1 MRVGFSIIIASAVG
15 GLVLPT
21 VSFAQID
28 AMPLTLQEAGD
39 LAISAD
45 PWLSGSEYRE
55 QALAYEAVSLAT
67 LPDPT
72 VNLAAA
78 NFPIDSFDTNQ
89 EPMTQ
94 LLVGVTQMLPRGDT
108 LALSSR
114 QKRELAAEE
123 PLLRRDRQA
132 GVRSR
137 VEQLW
142 LQAYEAQQTAALIE
156 GERALFEQLVDA
168 AKARYVTVVGVTRQ
182 QDLIRA
188 QLALSRLDDRLTRLK
203 QQRQQAQRRLSE
215 WIGVRALA
223 DLADSALEPSSPLSD
238 AQLQIISQNAQAAF
252 EHISFH
258 PQLLALDQRLAALNT
273 GVALAEQAYAPQWGL
288 SASYGY
294 RDDDQLGRDRAD
306 LFSVGV
312 SFDVPLFTTNRQDKS
327 VLAASARMAALK
339 TEKQLK
345 ARELVADLQEAAV
358 ALSRLNDRV
367 MLFDSAL
374 LPQMSAQSESSLTA
388 YNNDNGSFSD
398 AVEARIAELNTKI
411 ERLGIAIA
419 RCKRISV
426 LHYLLAEGHSMTVGE
441 GER

>member
-1 MRVGFSIIIASAVG
+1 MRVVFFTIVG
-15 GLVLPT
+15 GFFWAIALATTSV
-21 VSFAQID
+21 AQTHAI
-28 AMPLTLQEAGD
+28 PLTMQEASD
-39 LAISAD
+39 LAVATD
-45 PWLSGSEYRE
+45 PWLSGSEYRQ
-55 QALAYEAVSLAT
+55 QALTYEAVAVAT

-72 VNLAAA
+72 VSLAAA
-78 NFPIDSFDTNQ
+78 NFPTDSFDINQ

-94 LLVGVTQMLPRGDT
+94 LLVGVTQMFPRGDT
-108 LALSSR
+108 LALSGK
-114 QKRELAAEE
+114 QKREMAAEE

-142 LQAYEAQQTAALIE
+142 LQAYEAQRTVALIE

-168 AKARYVTVVGVTRQ
+168 ARARYVSVVGTTQ
-182 QDLIRA
+182 QHDLIRA
-188 QLALSRLDDRLTRLK
+188 QLALSRLEDRLTGLT

-215 WIGVRALA
+215 WVGVRALA
-223 DLADSALEPSSPLSD
+223 ELAENALDPSLALSET
-238 AQLQIISQNAQAAF
+238 QLQALSLDTQIAF
-252 EHISFH
+252 EHVSFH
-258 PQLLALDQRLAALNT
+258 PQLLALEQRISVLDT
-273 GVALAEQAYAPQWGL
+273 GVALAEQKYAPQWGL
-288 SASYGY
+288 SANYGY

-312 SFDVPLFTTNRQDKS
+312 SFDVPLFTTNRQDKE
-327 VLAASARMAALK
+327 VMAASARVAALK

-345 ARELVADLQEAAV
+345 TRELVADLQETAV
-358 ALSRLNDRV
+358 ALTRLNDRAQ
-367 MLFDSAL
+367 LFDVTL

-419 RCKRISV
+419 RYKRISA
-426 LHYLLAEGHSMTVGE
+426 LTYLLVDGQSMTAYE
-441 GER
+441 GDD

>member
-1 MRVGFSIIIASAVG
+1 MR
-15 GLVLPT
+15 LVLQITMCGLLGWGLSPEVT
-21 VSFAQID
+21 VAQTD
-28 AMPLTLQEAGD
+28 ALPLTLQEAGG
-39 LAISAD
+39 LAISTD

-55 QALAYEAVSLAT
+55 QALAYEAISAAT

-72 VNLAAA
+72 VSLAAA
-78 NFPIDSFDTNQ
+78 NFAADSVDINQ

-94 LLVGVTQMLPRGDT
+94 LLVGVTQMFPRGDT
-108 LALSSR
+108 LALSGK
-114 QKRELAAEE
+114 QKREMAAQE
-123 PLLRRDRQA
+123 PLLRQDRQA
-132 GVRSR
+132 SVRSR

-142 LQAYEAQQTAALIE
+142 LQAYEAQQAVALID

-168 AKARYVTVVGVTRQ
+168 ARARYVSVVGSTQQ

-188 QLALSRLDDRLTRLK
+188 QLALSRLDDRLTGLT

-223 DLADSALEPSSPLSD
+223 DLAENSLEPSLPLSD
-238 AQLQIISQNAQAAF
+238 AQLKLISQNPQTAF
-252 EHISFH
+252 EHVSLH
-258 PQLLALDQRLAALNT
+258 PQLLALEQRVAALDT

-294 RDDDQLGRDRAD
+294 RDEDQLGRDRAD

-312 SFDVPLFTTNRQDKS
+312 SFDLPLFTANRQDKA
-327 VLAASARMAALK
+327 VMAAAARVAALK

-345 ARELVADLQEAAV
+345 ARELVANLQETAV
-358 ALSRLNDRV
+358 ALTRLQDRV
-367 MLFDSAL
+367 QLFDATL

-419 RCKRISV
+419 RRQRISG
-426 LHYLLAEGHSMTVGE
+426 LNYLLVAGQSMAVPEGDN
-441 GER
+441 

>member
-1 MRVGFSIIIASAVG
+1 MRVGFIIMVG
-15 GLVLPT
+15 GLLGVILLPKAVL
-21 VSFAQID
+21 AQTQ
-28 AMPLTLQEAGD
+28 AMPLTLQEASD
-39 LAISAD
+39 LAISTD

-55 QALAYEAVSLAT
+55 QALAYEAISAAT

-72 VNLAAA
+72 VSLAAA
-78 NFPIDSFDTNQ
+78 NFPTDSVDINQ

-94 LLVGVTQMLPRGDT
+94 LLLGVTQMFPRGDT
-108 LALSSR
+108 LALSAK
-114 QKRELAAEE
+114 QKREMAALE

-132 GVRSR
+132 SVRSR

-142 LQAYEAQQTAALIE
+142 LQAYEAQQTVALIE
-156 GERALFEQLVDA
+156 GERTLFEQLVDA
-168 AKARYVTVVGVTRQ
+168 ARARYVTVVGATRQ

-188 QLALSRLDDRLTRLK
+188 QLALSRLDDRLTSLT
-203 QQRQQAQRRLSE
+203 QQRQQAQRRMSE

-223 DLADSALEPSSPLSD
+223 DLAEHSLTPSLPLTD
-238 AQLQIISQNAQAAF
+238 AQLKRISQNAQAAF
-252 EHISFH
+252 EYVSGH
-258 PQLLALDQRLAALNT
+258 PQLLALEQRVAALDT
-273 GVALAEQAYAPQWGL
+273 GVALAEQTYAPQWGL

-312 SFDVPLFTTNRQDKS
+312 SFDVPLFTANRQDKA
-327 VLAASARMAALK
+327 VMAASARVAALK

-345 ARELVADLQEAAV
+345 ARELVANLQETSV
-358 ALSRLNDRV
+358 ALIRLQDRAQ
-367 MLFDSAL
+367 LFDATL

-419 RCKRISV
+419 RCQRVSV
-426 LHYLLAEGHSMTVGE
+426 LSALLVADRPITNFEEGV
-441 GER
+441 